1 MTESAGMEA
10 FRSIM
15 RWLRSPEA
23 QSQILLILMEFAV
36 HQNVDVAQQLTR
48 DVPVAQ
54 FSGQNIFFIVI
65 AGVAPYRL
73 FPDTPRVPAASV
85 PTGRAD
91 FPVQGFAAQQG
102 ETANVPWLQM
112 VENLILRLS
121 GEGVPYWKSHASA
134 LKQPLQWWVQPDTN
148 RLTRTPGPLAT
159 S

>member
-91 FPVQGFAAQQG
+91 FPVQRVRRPTGRDR
-102 ETANVPWLQM
+102 ECTM
-112 VENLILRLS
+112 
-121 GEGVPYWKSHASA
+121 ASDGREFDPPS
-134 LKQPLQWWVQPDTN
+134 L
-148 RLTRTPGPLAT
+148 G
-159 S
+159 